1 MSTHVEG
8 TIIQSTEV
16 EEVKYEY
23 APRDAQDDRP
33 WLAIDVPEIL
43 LLLVGDENK
52 EVRFHVEDIQEGID
66 NGELIIIHTP

>member
-1 MSTHVEG
+1 MSTYAEG
-8 TIIQSTEV
+8 TIVQNTEITA
-16 EEVKYEY
+16 VKYEY
-23 APRDAQDDRP
+23 APRDAQGDRP
-33 WLAIDVPEIL
+33 WRAIDVPEIL

>member
-1 MSTHVEG
+1 MSAHVEG
-8 TIIQSTEV
+8 TIVQNTEIAS
-16 EEVKYEY
+16 VKYEY
-23 APRDAQDDRP
+23 APRDAHDDRP
-33 WLAIDVPEIL
+33 WRAIDVPEIL

>member
-8 TIIQSTEV
+8 TIVQSTEIAA
-16 EEVKYEY
+16 VKYEY

-33 WLAIDVPEIL
+33 WRAIDVPEIL

-66 NGELIIIHTP
+66 DGELIIIHTP